1 MKSEKKGRK
10 PMLNEAAKK
19 RPVITVL
26 WETAGAF
33 LCGLIFSCTQLGSIA
48 SPVPVAAAS
57 CTGPIGSA
65 AVLLGALFAGSITQ
79 TLSEQIPLLISLMLA
94 VSVRIILREYHSPR
108 FIFISSSLCVLAG
121 GIVVSFAQSKGG
133 EGVLISVMSAL
144 LTGTTAYFLYT
155 VLTSLDQQKK
165 IHIRSSV
172 GCAAAVVYFV
182 VIAALSSFPLSI
194 VNPGSIVGIAV
205 TLIAAQRFR
214 YTGGVICGSL
224 TACGAMLSADELGL
238 SLVFLPVTGLLAG
251 YMSESGSFVT
261 SGVFFIFNAL
271 AQLTIQSG
279 NDVYTLIGNLLLGCI
294 TYLLLHTVCLD
305 KWIVTDQL
313 TESRIM
319 ENMAVRMQ
327 FMAESIGSVRTD
339 AEKIADVL
347 SHPANDNTICAKAAS
362 WVCSDCEKKGKCWS
376 EDVKDTC
383 HSMVRLKKA
392 VVSENGSESK
402 EFASCNRH
410 DELCIALMK
419 AHKQTS
425 LQRARFV
432 QKRESRKLISE
443 QLIAAEDILSS
454 AGSRMSV
461 RYSSQLTDGIERR
474 LDKYGY
480 YCDSVAVYYNERER
494 LMIELYCRDRQL
506 EGCMS
511 SVCHILTEM
520 LNIELE
526 ELEPVGTKESVRYRL
541 CQKPPFRLKQGSAA
555 RCAESGEVSGDT
567 TVMFR
572 DGDGCAY
579 AVLSDGMGT
588 GRSAAIESKMTAEMF
603 RKLVSSGVS
612 CDSALRIINGLMLT
626 KSEQEG
632 FATLDAARF
641 DLDSGEITLIKS
653 GASST
658 LLRQGDKVVRV
669 CAPTFPIGAGA
680 SPDVFVRQFP
690 LKSNDMIV
698 MLSDGVLESQYPF
711 IKELLMKSDDP
722 VFVAEEICRKAV
734 IFSGGRCRDD
744 ISVSVIQILETERAS
759 I

>member
-1 MKSEKKGRK
+1 
-10 PMLNEAAKK
+10 MLHESVKK
-19 RPVITVL
+19 RPIMTIL

-33 LCGLIFSCTQLGSIA
+33 LCGLVFSCTQLGSIA

-65 AVLLGALFAGSITQ
+65 AVLLGAFFAGSITQ
-79 TLSEQIPLLISLMLA
+79 TLGKQIPLLISLMLA
-94 VSVRIILREYHSPR
+94 VSVRIILREYHSAK
-108 FIFISSSLCVLAG
+108 FIFISSSLCVLFG
-121 GIVVSFAQSKGG
+121 GLFFSFSQSKGG
-133 EGVLISVMSAL
+133 EGVLISLMSAL

-165 IHIRSSV
+165 IHLNSSI

-182 VIAALSSFPLSI
+182 VIAALSSLSLSI
-194 VNPGSIVGIAV
+194 INPGSIVGIAV

-214 YTGGVICGSL
+214 YTGGVICGAL
-224 TACGAMLSADELGL
+224 TACGAMLSSDELGL

-251 YMSESGSFVT
+251 YMAESGSFAA
-261 SGVFFIFNAL
+261 SGIFFIFNAL
-271 AQLTIQSG
+271 AQLTIQNG
-279 NDVYTLIGNLLLGCI
+279 NDVYMLIGNLMLGCI
-294 TYLLLHTVCLD
+294 TYLLLHTVSLD
-305 KWIVTDQL
+305 KWIVTEQL
-313 TESRIM
+313 AESRIM

-327 FMAESIGSVRTD
+327 FMAASIGSVRTD
-339 AEKIADVL
+339 AEKIAEVL
-347 SHPANDNTICAKAAS
+347 SHPADDNTICAKAAS
-362 WVCSDCEKKGKCWS
+362 WVCTDCTQKEKCWN
-376 EDVKDTC
+376 ENVKLTC
-383 HSMVRLKKA
+383 NEMVKLKRT
-392 VVSENGSESK
+392 VVSDSGAESSELSGCCRR
-402 EFASCNRH
+402 ER
-410 DELCIALMK
+410 LCEALAK
-419 AHKQTS
+419 AHKQTM
-425 LQRARFV
+425 LQKTRYV
-432 QKRESRKLISE
+432 QKRESRRLLSE
-443 QLIAAEDILSS
+443 QLIAAEEILSS
-454 AGSRMSV
+454 AGNRMSV

-480 YCDSVAVYYNERER
+480 YCDSVAAYYNERER
-494 LMIELYCRDRQL
+494 LMIELYCQDRQL
-506 EGCMS
+506 EGSMS

-541 CQKPPFRLKQGSAA
+541 CQAPPFRLKQGSAA

-567 TVMFR
+567 TVLFR

-588 GRSAAIESKMTAEMF
+588 GKSAAIESKMTAEMF

-612 CDSALRIINGLMLT
+612 CDSALRIINGIMLT
-626 KSEQEG
+626 KSEQES
-632 FATLDAARF
+632 FATFDAARF

-680 SPDVFVRQFP
+680 SPDVFIRQFP

-698 MLSDGVLESQYPF
+698 MLSDGILESQYPF

-722 VFVAEEICRKAV
+722 VYVAEEICRKAV

-744 ISVSVIQILETERAS
+744 ISVTVVQILDREHSGMR
-759 I
+759 